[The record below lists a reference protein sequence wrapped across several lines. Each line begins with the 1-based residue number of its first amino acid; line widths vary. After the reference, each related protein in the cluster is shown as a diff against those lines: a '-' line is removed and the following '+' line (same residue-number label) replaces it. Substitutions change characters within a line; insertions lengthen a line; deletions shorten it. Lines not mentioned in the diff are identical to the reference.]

1 MKRSEPVRPRSVAAV
16 QGAGTA
22 LDAESSP
29 TALVLSLQRT
39 AGNSA
44 VTSGLAKIYRS
55 PPNKAEHHDDPVDVV
70 EAIVHMMSNRGVTV
84 DTEGGE
90 VVNRPEYSTEVKKS
104 VLESAHVSLV
114 REWWA
119 LAVED
124 VVDKQGI
131 HSLATGTVGRIRIA
145 QAAAESAPIVD
156 AARADKS
163 GKGKK
168 WSDMYAKGL
177 EEMTERAARE
187 EVTEMTDAGVAAA
200 AKPADG
206 AADSE
211 DARIERGTG
220 EALAMLGEL
229 TEVSHRLSEQSTTLE
244 HTEQAAEK
252 AKEVAKYDE
261 QLSEYIH
268 KVFSEHDLAAN
279 APELPVVGRAG
290 SGMNFSDGVTL
301 FKGGLDAVAAI
312 MQVTDPE
319 ARRALMQKH
328 STYFGNVSQG
338 AQVNKLL
345 WQFVSG
351 TIAFGGAATYG
362 MAKLA
367 GNAPLAEGLLDA
379 TVKGLGNVTGPLF
392 LVGVVHGAAVL
403 LDPAATPDEK
413 AEAAVETA
421 SSAVGLVGFASRW
434 VPKLAGFARWS
445 GPIAASLTINFYM
458 VKKLAAL
465 RHEAE
470 AGMNRLDW
478 TECYKE
484 AQDAATEA
492 QFWMRRLAV
501 TEAILATETDARRK
515 DELKKNGEAAADEML
530 ERQIK
535 PYIEARL
542 PGSRDDSC
550 PPAYKRRL
558 ASVQGAVAGG
568 KGSPDAALGA
578 GAAFLETVR
587 KSLEDWDEII
597 MEKEPAKK

>member
-1 MKRSEPVRPRSVAAV
+1 
-16 QGAGTA
+16 
-22 LDAESSP
+22 
-29 TALVLSLQRT
+29 
-39 AGNSA
+39 
-44 VTSGLAKIYRS
+44 
-55 PPNKAEHHDDPVDVV
+55 
-70 EAIVHMMSNRGVTV
+70 
-84 DTEGGE
+84 
-90 VVNRPEYSTEVKKS
+90 
-104 VLESAHVSLV
+104 
-114 REWWA
+114 
-119 LAVED
+119 
-124 VVDKQGI
+124 
-131 HSLATGTVGRIRIA
+131 
-145 QAAAESAPIVD
+145 
-156 AARADKS
+156 
-163 GKGKK
+163 
-168 WSDMYAKGL
+168 
-177 EEMTERAARE
+177 
-187 EVTEMTDAGVAAA
+187 
-200 AKPADG
+200 
-206 AADSE
+206 
-211 DARIERGTG
+211 
-220 EALAMLGEL
+220 
-229 TEVSHRLSEQSTTLE
+229 
-244 HTEQAAEK
+244 
-252 AKEVAKYDE
+252 
-261 QLSEYIH
+261 
-268 KVFSEHDLAAN
+268 
-279 APELPVVGRAG
+279 
-290 SGMNFSDGVTL
+290 
-301 FKGGLDAVAAI
+301 
-312 MQVTDPE
+312 
-319 ARRALMQKH
+319 
-328 STYFGNVSQG
+328 
-338 AQVNKLL
+338 
-345 WQFVSG
+345 
-351 TIAFGGAATYG
+351 

-403 LDPAATPDEK
+403 LDPGGDAGREGRGGCRDRLERGRARRLRVALG
-413 AEAAVETA
+413 AEAR
-421 SSAVGLVGFASRW
+421 GLRT
-434 VPKLAGFARWS
+434 LS

-470 AGMNRLDW
+470 VGMNRLDW

-515 DELKKNGEAAADEML
+515 EELKKNGEAAADEML